1 MPSKMQILRG
11 WESHYGALD
20 EPLMKRFLSRKEL
33 GQLISFPSG
42 LIFTLL
48 HRHKQL
54 DDLLSDCIS
63 ELENWTRDEIALRKS
78 VVPEKNLARSSI
90 FETRDTA
97 YPVVEM
103 IYWPKDICHWLHRRM
118 KCPGCIILSSN
129 SQCTPSVRSSSVFI

>member
-1 MPSKMQILRG
+1 MQILRG

-103 IYWPKDICHWLHRRM
+103 IYWRDIFFGDDGPFE
-118 KCPGCIILSSN
+118 K
-129 SQCTPSVRSSSVFI
+129 SQSTNWEDYFNFNF